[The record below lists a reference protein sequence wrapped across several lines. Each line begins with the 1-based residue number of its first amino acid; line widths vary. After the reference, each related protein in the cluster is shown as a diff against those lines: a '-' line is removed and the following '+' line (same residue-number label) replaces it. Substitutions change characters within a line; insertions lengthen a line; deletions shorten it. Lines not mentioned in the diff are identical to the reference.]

1 MRNTWPRPDL
11 PPPYSNW
18 TFTWRNGRQLATAK
32 TGTKTTKYEYNADG
46 LRTRKVN
53 ADGTYAD
60 YYWVGSTLL
69 AEVQY
74 KANGAFT
81 RTLMFLHDEKGA
93 IVGIGVKNAGETR
106 FTHYY
111 YAKNLQGDV
120 AAIYRSDYT
129 EAKGY
134 YPTLVASYEYDAW
147 GKVTSVKGSSGAILS
162 LEAYPNHIA
171 HVNPIRYRG
180 YYYDNETGFY
190 YLQSRYYDPAISR
203 FINADSYG
211 STGQAF
217 LGTNMFAYCGN
228 NPVNHADPEGKLF
241 DWIGGAVGAVIGG
254 VTGALTTAA
263 TGGSWQDVLWAGF
276 KGTLLGGI
284 SGLTGAK
291 TVVNVISAFDTA
303 LGCWESGASF
313 WTGLGCGLLDFG
325 VSTFM
330 GKMPKFGYAVGTAID
345 LTFGLGASMCVTA
358 ITTGIENNAQFAR
371 EERRKSHP
379 QPNLADWGERPF
391 ISPDPEK
398 PACGGGGRRVR
409 CYW

>member
-1 MRNTWPRPDL
+1 MGGYL
-11 PPPYSNW
+11 
-18 TFTWRNGRQLATAK
+18 F
-32 TGTKTTKYEYNADG
+32 
-46 LRTRKVN
+46 
-53 ADGTYAD
+53 
-60 YYWVGSTLL
+60 
-69 AEVQY
+69 
-74 KANGAFT
+74 
-81 RTLMFLHDEKGA
+81 
-93 IVGIGVKNAGETR
+93 
-106 FTHYY
+106 
-111 YAKNLQGDV
+111 AKNLQGDV

-134 YPTLVASYEYDAW
+134 YPTLVASYEYDPW

-190 YLQSRYYDPAISR
+190 YLQSRYYDPTISR
-203 FINADSYG
+203 FINADEYA
-211 STGQAF
+211 STGQDF
-217 LGTNMFAYCGN
+217 LGCNMFTYCNN
-228 NPVNHADPEGKLF
+228 NPVNYTDPEGKLF
-241 DWIGGAVGAVIGG
+241 DWIVGTVGAVVGG
-254 VTGALTTAA
+254 ITNAVSTAV
-263 TGGSWQDVLWAGF
+263 TGGSWKDVLISAGV
-276 KGTLLGGI
+276 GI
-284 SGLTGAK
+284 VEGFLTGLGSGVTTALNA
-291 TVVNVISAFDTA
+291 VNAFNTA

-325 VSTFM
+325 VSSVM
-330 GKMPKFGYAVGTAID
+330 GLMPDAGHFINAIVD
-345 LTFGLGASMCVTA
+345 LTIGFGFSLCVSG
-358 ITTGIENNAQFAR
+358 ISTGVENNAQFAR